1 MEKRIQEARNCLDN
15 GLYEVALTLV
25 LTLPDI
31 CGQAEYPV
39 LKKVDERYTKW
50 IDDFVDSKV
59 LYDQFFDAVGD
70 FKHLESQDI
79 YKLRCVFLH
88 SGDQNISNDTID
100 CFNLV
105 RPDGLGAEEGK
116 ASFGYKYGIENQPD
130 GSVKNTAQI
139 DIKYLTEM
147 ICNAAGKYYKSKSPT
162 DFEEHTFKLI

>member
-1 MEKRIQEARNCLDN
+1 MEKRIQEARKCLDN
-15 GLYEVALTLV
+15 GLYEAALALA

-31 CGQAEYPV
+31 CGQVEYPAI
-39 LKKVDERYTKW
+39 KKVGERYTKW
-50 IDDFVDSKV
+50 ID
-59 LYDQFFDAVGD
+59 D

-79 YKLRCVFLH
+79 YKLRCAFLH
-88 SGDQNISNDTID
+88 SGDQDISSDTID

-105 RPDGLGAEEGK
+105 RPDGLGAVEGK

-147 ICNAAGKYYKSKSPT
+147 ICDAAEEYYKTKSPS
-162 DFEEHTFKLI
+162 DFEEHTFEMV

>member
-15 GLYEVALTLV
+15 SLYEAALALA

-31 CGQAEYPV
+31 CGQVECPAI
-39 LKKVDERYTKW
+39 KKVGERYTKW
-50 IDDFVDSKV
+50 IDSFMDSKV
-59 LYDQFFDAVGD
+59 LYDQSFDEFGD
-70 FKHLESQDI
+70 FKPLESQDI
-79 YKLRCVFLH
+79 YKLRCAFLH
-88 SGDQNISNDTID
+88 SGDQDISSDTID

-105 RPDGLGAEEGK
+105 RPDGLGAVEGK

-147 ICNAAGKYYKSKSPT
+147 LCNAAEEHYKIKSPS
-162 DFEEHTFKLI
+162 DFEEHTFELV

>member
-15 GLYEVALTLV
+15 SLYEAALAIA

-31 CGQAEYPV
+31 CGQVEYPAI
-39 LKKVDERYTKW
+39 KKVGERYTKW
-50 IDDFVDSKV
+50 IDSFMDSKV
-59 LYDQFFDAVGD
+59 LYDQSFDEFGD
-70 FKHLESQDI
+70 FKPLESQDI
-79 YKLRCVFLH
+79 YKLRCAFLH
-88 SGDQNISNDTID
+88 SGDQDISSDTID

-105 RPDGLGAEEGK
+105 RPDGLGAVEGK

-147 ICNAAGKYYKSKSPT
+147 LCNAAEEYYKIKSPS
-162 DFEEHTFKLI
+162 DFEEHTFELV